1 VFSDPK
7 ARFEYVPNCPE
18 DDPVTPPVAKS
29 MVSAPSDEPS
39 LVVNVQLVGVAI
51 EADAHKDRAAAHRSD
66 FIEFLPFAAIS
77 NVLRLSLR
85 LFCDLTSIL
94 YHRRKFGFGL
104 RFSWRCA
111 RGSQGQRI
119 DGVTDVAH
127 IIVVGNEKGGS
138 GKSTTCMHVGTALAR
153 MGFRVGALDLDLRQR
168 SFGRYVEN
176 RRAYM
181 ERMGLNLPSP
191 EYMALPEVDTATLQP
206 DENAY
211 DARLSAAIAA
221 MEPASDF
228 IVIDCPGSHTRL
240 SQFAHSL
247 ADTLITP
254 LNDSFVDF
262 DLLARVDPETGKV
275 KGPSIYSE
283 MVWGAR
289 QLRAQA
295 GLKPIDWIVLRN
307 RLGAQQ
313 MHNKKKVGAALEELS
328 RRIGFRVAP
337 GFSERVIF
345 RELFPRGLTLLD
357 LKDTGVD
364 QLNISNIA
372 ARQEVRDL
380 IAALR
385 LPAVS
390 SGA

>member
-1 VFSDPK
+1 
-7 ARFEYVPNCPE
+7 
-18 DDPVTPPVAKS
+18 
-29 MVSAPSDEPS
+29 M
-39 LVVNVQLVGVAI
+39 
-51 EADAHKDRAAAHRSD
+51 
-66 FIEFLPFAAIS
+66 
-77 NVLRLSLR
+77 
-85 LFCDLTSIL
+85 
-94 YHRRKFGFGL
+94 
-104 RFSWRCA
+104 
-111 RGSQGQRI
+111 
-119 DGVTDVAH
+119 AH

-138 GKSTTCMHVGTALAR
+138 GKSTTCMHVATALAR
-153 MGFRVGALDLDLRQR
+153 MGHRVGALDLDLRQR

-176 RRAYM
+176 RRAWLAKNGK
-181 ERMGLNLPSP
+181 ELPTP
-191 EYMALPEVDTATLQP
+191 DYRELPEVEAATLAEG
-206 DENAY
+206 ENAF
-211 DARLSAAIAA
+211 DARLSAAVTAL
-221 MEPASDF
+221 EPVSDF

-240 SQFAHSL
+240 SQVAHSL

-262 DLLARVDPETGKV
+262 DLLARIDPETNKV

-283 MVWGAR
+283 MVWSAR

-313 MHNKKKVGAALEELS
+313 MHNKKKVGSALEELS

-337 GFSERVIF
+337 GFTERVIF

-364 QLNISNIA
+364 QLNMSNIA

-380 IAALR
+380 VSELR
-385 LPAVS
+385 LPGVAVRF
-390 SGA
+390 